1 MNRNILTFLNEYAE
15 IPDPQYA
22 IMLRGA
28 WGCGKTFF
36 IRQWMEQLKNNRDAD
51 KLKWQPIY
59 VSLYGLTTT
68 QQITEQ
74 INKEI
79 SPWLYS
85 KGMKLAKNVLKVAS
99 KIALKY
105 DIDGDG
111 KDEGSVTCDLD
122 SILLLKEENSEI
134 KGNKIL
140 IFDDLERCDVKLE
153 TLLGYIN
160 YFSEHCK
167 CKVIIIGDE
176 NKISEKEDDKCKLK
190 FKDFKEKTIGRTF
203 EIKVNI
209 EETLDFFIGE
219 ISANNRNLL
228 SENKELIIKIFQAS
242 KFDNLRVLR
251 QCLND
256 YHRII
261 MALPEHYHESPKYKL
276 IITSLLANFVAV
288 YCEYKGGNTEIA
300 SLFNS
305 LYNMFPDK
313 EKNEEREKILSKY
326 RFIEIGKRLDIF
338 SDFIVNE
345 IVCYLESGYFD
356 TTYLQQ
362 YFAAE
367 DVSLNSWDYLYDY
380 WRLDNEE
387 YEKHYEETVRYY
399 FADKSVDLKEL
410 FVIISIL
417 SVLYSDNLVHVSEE
431 DIIAQGKHSIDRLM
445 EGINDMEGLL
455 NCSSK
460 VHAGARRN
468 HSNIGS
474 DRILNVLVGYY
485 QTLFEQRLDQCPNK
499 VSVMLEDLM
508 DETCERLNLA
518 LNDVIPVKQRLYR
531 DTSIFQEADADKVSK
546 SILGLSN
553 ESRNTFL
560 HFLQS
565 RYKYTS
571 YGTEIEYLNECCQS
585 DLPQLKLINEKKFF
599 PIKTTIFVHKEN
611 SYYTMN
617 HTVEDLSLFNAL
629 RQGDGNSFDHLF
641 RRYYPMLCAYAHRLV
656 SLEDAEEIVQEVM
669 LWLWENRGDLIIE
682 SSLNQYLF
690 KMTYRRVLNHLTRE
704 QVKTKA
710 EAAFYERTQA
720 ALCEVDYGRFEELD
734 RKIKEAMAAL
744 PDSYREA
751 FVMHR
756 FKELSYKEIAEVLD
770 VSPQTV
776 AYRIQQALK
785 LLRVS
790 LKDYLPM
797 LVWLVG

>member
-1 MNRNILTFLNEYAE
+1 MNRNILTFLNVYAE

-36 IRQWMEQLKNNRDAD
+36 IRQWIKQLKNDKDAD
-51 KLKWQPIY
+51 KLKWRPIY

-74 INKEI
+74 VNKEI

-85 KGMKLAKNVLKVAS
+85 KGMKLAKNILKAAS

-203 EIKVNI
+203 EIKLNI
-209 EETLDFFIGE
+209 GETLDFFIGE
-219 ISANNRNLL
+219 ISTNNRNLL
-228 SENKELIIKIFQAS
+228 SENKELIIKIFHAS

-256 YHRII
+256 YHRIA
-261 MALPEHYHESPKYKL
+261 MALPEHYHKSPKYKL
-276 IITSLLANFVAV
+276 VITSLLANFVAV
-288 YCEYKGGNTEIA
+288 YCEYKGGNTRIG

-305 LYNMFPDK
+305 LYDMFPDK
-313 EKNEEREKILSKY
+313 EKDEEREKILSKY
-326 RFIEIGKRLDIF
+326 RFIEIGKQLDIF
-338 SDFIVNE
+338 DRFIVNE

-367 DVSLNSWDYLYDY
+367 DASLNSWDYLYDY
-380 WRLDNEE
+380 WRLDNGE
-387 YEKHYEETVRYY
+387 YEKHYGETVRYY
-399 FADKSVDLKEL
+399 FADESVDLKEL
-410 FVIISIL
+410 FVIISVL

-445 EGINDMEGLL
+445 EGISDMEGLL
-455 NCSSK
+455 NCNSK
-460 VHAGARRN
+460 VHAGTRRN

-474 DRILNVLVGYY
+474 DRILNGLVAYF
-485 QTLFEQRLDQCPNK
+485 QKLFEQRLKKCPNK
-499 VSVMLEDLM
+499 VSVMLENLT
-508 DETCERLNLA
+508 DETCERLNPA
-518 LNDVIPVKQRLYR
+518 LNDVVPVKQCLYR

-560 HFLQS
+560 HFLQF

-571 YGTEIEYLNECCQS
+571 WGSEIEHLSKYCQS
-585 DLPQLKLINEKKFF
+585 DLPQLKLINE
-599 PIKTTIFVHKEN
+599 
-611 SYYTMN
+611 
-617 HTVEDLSLFNAL
+617 
-629 RQGDGNSFDHLF
+629 
-641 RRYYPMLCAYAHRLV
+641 RL
-656 SLEDAEEIVQEVM
+656 
-669 LWLWENRGDLIIE
+669 
-682 SSLNQYLF
+682 
-690 KMTYRRVLNHLTRE
+690 
-704 QVKTKA
+704 KA
-710 EAAFYERTQA
+710 EAANRRLIEKYSIE
-720 ALCEVDYGRFEELD
+720 
-734 RKIKEAMAAL
+734 KITNL
-744 PDSYREA
+744 ID
-751 FVMHR
+751 
-756 FKELSYKEIAEVLD
+756 EITAKV
-770 VSPQTV
+770 
-776 AYRIQQALK
+776 K
-785 LLRVS
+785 
-790 LKDYLPM
+790 
-797 LVWLVG
+797 

>member
-36 IRQWMEQLKNNRDAD
+36 IRQWIKQLKNDKDAD
-51 KLKWQPIY
+51 KLKWRPIY

-85 KGMKLAKNVLKVAS
+85 KGMKLAKNILKAAS

-203 EIKVNI
+203 EIKLNI
-209 EETLDFFIGE
+209 GETLDFFIGE
-219 ISANNRNLL
+219 ISTNNRNLL
-228 SENKELIIKIFQAS
+228 SENKELIIKIFHAS

-256 YHRII
+256 YHRIA
-261 MALPEHYHESPKYKL
+261 MALPEHYHKSPKYKL
-276 IITSLLANFVAV
+276 VITSLLANFIAV
-288 YCEYKGGNTEIA
+288 YCEYKGGNTRIG

-305 LYNMFPDK
+305 LYDMFPDK
-313 EKNEEREKILSKY
+313 EKDEEREKILSKY
-326 RFIEIGKRLDIF
+326 RFIEIGKQLDIF
-338 SDFIVNE
+338 DRFIVNE

-367 DVSLNSWDYLYDY
+367 DASLNSWDYLYDY
-380 WRLDNEE
+380 WRLDNGE
-387 YEKHYEETVRYY
+387 YEKHYGETVRYY
-399 FADKSVDLKEL
+399 FADESVDLKEL
-410 FVIISIL
+410 FVIISVL

-445 EGINDMEGLL
+445 EGISDMEGLL
-455 NCSSK
+455 NFQK
-460 VHAGARRN
+460 
-468 HSNIGS
+468 
-474 DRILNVLVGYY
+474 
-485 QTLFEQRLDQCPNK
+485 LFGQRLKKCPNK
-499 VSVMLEDLM
+499 VSVMLENLT
-508 DETCERLNLA
+508 DETCERLNPA
-518 LNDVIPVKQRLYR
+518 LNDVVPVKQRLYR

-560 HFLQS
+560 HFLQF

-571 YGTEIEYLNECCQS
+571 WGSEIEHLSKYCQS
-585 DLPQLKLINEKKFF
+585 DLPQLKLINE
-599 PIKTTIFVHKEN
+599 
-611 SYYTMN
+611 
-617 HTVEDLSLFNAL
+617 
-629 RQGDGNSFDHLF
+629 
-641 RRYYPMLCAYAHRLV
+641 RL
-656 SLEDAEEIVQEVM
+656 
-669 LWLWENRGDLIIE
+669 
-682 SSLNQYLF
+682 
-690 KMTYRRVLNHLTRE
+690 
-704 QVKTKA
+704 KA
-710 EAAFYERTQA
+710 EAANRRLIEKYSIE
-720 ALCEVDYGRFEELD
+720 
-734 RKIKEAMAAL
+734 KITNL
-744 PDSYREA
+744 ID
-751 FVMHR
+751 
-756 FKELSYKEIAEVLD
+756 EITAKV
-770 VSPQTV
+770 
-776 AYRIQQALK
+776 K
-785 LLRVS
+785 
-790 LKDYLPM
+790 
-797 LVWLVG
+797 

>member
-1 MNRNILTFLNEYAE
+1 
-15 IPDPQYA
+15 
-22 IMLRGA
+22 
-28 WGCGKTFF
+28 
-36 IRQWMEQLKNNRDAD
+36 
-51 KLKWQPIY
+51 
-59 VSLYGLTTT
+59 
-68 QQITEQ
+68 
-74 INKEI
+74 
-79 SPWLYS
+79 
-85 KGMKLAKNVLKVAS
+85 
-99 KIALKY
+99 
-105 DIDGDG
+105 
-111 KDEGSVTCDLD
+111 
-122 SILLLKEENSEI
+122 
-134 KGNKIL
+134 
-140 IFDDLERCDVKLE
+140 
-153 TLLGYIN
+153 
-160 YFSEHCK
+160 
-167 CKVIIIGDE
+167 
-176 NKISEKEDDKCKLK
+176 
-190 FKDFKEKTIGRTF
+190 
-203 EIKVNI
+203 
-209 EETLDFFIGE
+209 
-219 ISANNRNLL
+219 
-228 SENKELIIKIFQAS
+228 
-242 KFDNLRVLR
+242 
-251 QCLND
+251 
-256 YHRII
+256 
-261 MALPEHYHESPKYKL
+261 MA
-276 IITSLLANFVAV
+276 
-288 YCEYKGGNTEIA
+288 
-300 SLFNS
+300 
-305 LYNMFPDK
+305 FP
-313 EKNEEREKILSKY
+313 
-326 RFIEIGKRLDIF
+326 IGKRLDIF

-585 DLPQLKLINEKKFF
+585 DLPQLKLINEKL
-599 PIKTTIFVHKEN
+599 KT
-611 SYYTMN
+611 
-617 HTVEDLSLFNAL
+617 
-629 RQGDGNSFDHLF
+629 
-641 RRYYPMLCAYAHRLV
+641 
-656 SLEDAEEIVQEVM
+656 
-669 LWLWENRGDLIIE
+669 
-682 SSLNQYLF
+682 
-690 KMTYRRVLNHLTRE
+690 
-704 QVKTKA
+704 
-710 EAAFYERTQA
+710 EAATRRLIEKYSIE
-720 ALCEVDYGRFEELD
+720 
-734 RKIKEAMAAL
+734 KITNL
-744 PDSYREA
+744 ID
-751 FVMHR
+751 
-756 FKELSYKEIAEVLD
+756 EITAKV
-770 VSPQTV
+770 
-776 AYRIQQALK
+776 K
-785 LLRVS
+785 
-790 LKDYLPM
+790 
-797 LVWLVG
+797 